1 MNEMLLNII
10 SVIVTSILIP
20 LITYL
25 GLKLNTYLQTKI
37 KNNEVSKSVDL
48 ATKAVTLAVSSIMQT
63 YVDDLKKNNEFTP
76 EAQKQAFLAAK
87 EKALKLINEET
98 KNAIGAVFGGF
109 NEWLEAE
116 IENKVKEL
124 KEGK

>member
-10 SVIVTSILIP
+10 SVVVTSILIP

-98 KNAIGAVFGGF
+98 KNAIGTVFGGF